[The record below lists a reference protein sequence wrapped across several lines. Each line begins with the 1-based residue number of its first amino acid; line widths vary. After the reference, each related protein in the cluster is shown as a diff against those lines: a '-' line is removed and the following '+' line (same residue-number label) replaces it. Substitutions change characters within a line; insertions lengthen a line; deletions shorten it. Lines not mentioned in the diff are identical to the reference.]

1 MDMHELGTLV
11 HQLRELLS
19 ELCELVVERCA
30 GDAFLG
36 VIYFHLDIS
45 TLQHYRQSI
54 VLVKQNGAHSDRI
67 HRTCKMELTVH
78 HITRVKILQC
88 RIFQHLEI

>member
-1 MDMHELGTLV
+1 MHMHELSALV

-19 ELCELVVERCA
+19 ELRELVVERCA

-36 VIYFHLDIS
+36 VINFHLDIS

-54 VLVKQNGAHSDRI
+54 VLIKQDGTHSDRI
-67 HRTCKMELTVH
+67 YRPRKMELTVYD
-78 HITRVKILQC
+78 ITRVKILQC